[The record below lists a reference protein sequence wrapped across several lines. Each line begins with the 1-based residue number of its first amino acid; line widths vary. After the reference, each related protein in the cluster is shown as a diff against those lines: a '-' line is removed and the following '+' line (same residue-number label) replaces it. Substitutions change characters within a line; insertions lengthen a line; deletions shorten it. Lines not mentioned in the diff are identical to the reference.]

1 MTDTDRPA
9 LTVGDRCWL
18 LHGVLLYTV
27 TIAGVR
33 VVFEGES
40 DEFSMY
46 RVTSEE
52 SSKYFEPESQHRSDL
67 FLIDRERDA
76 LIDAIGRRIESL
88 QDAMREIKEAIA

>member
-33 VVFEGES
+33 VVLEGES
-40 DEFSMY
+40 GEFCLY
-46 RVTSEE
+46 RVASEGPT
-52 SSKYFEPESQHRSDL
+52 YLFADFQHRSDL
-67 FLIDRERDA
+67 FLIDQERDA
-76 LIDAIGRRIESL
+76 LVEKVNQRVGCL
-88 QDAMREIKEAIA
+88 QDVLREIKEAIA